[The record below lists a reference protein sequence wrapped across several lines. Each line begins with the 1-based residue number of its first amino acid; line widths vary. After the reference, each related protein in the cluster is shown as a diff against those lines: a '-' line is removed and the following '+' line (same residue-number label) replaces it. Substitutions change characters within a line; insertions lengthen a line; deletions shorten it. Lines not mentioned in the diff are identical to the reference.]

1 MPNKALQPTVL
12 PPLRYA
18 KTGGEAR
25 ASLLRLQPSIR
36 LVILALGTVTVL
48 AGVIAVTL
56 LVALRTEI
64 ELAAQTRGAAG
75 FDVLHG
81 AAM

>member
-1 MPNKALQPTVL
+1 
-12 PPLRYA
+12 
-18 KTGGEAR
+18 
-25 ASLLRLQPSIR
+25 